1 MRTIDTWGLSCPQP
15 LVLFHQAIA
24 ENADTPLDVL
34 VDNEAS
40 LENVTRAAEKR
51 AGTSPRKMRA
61 RASSGWNSASEELL
75 FPFSRSVSRKP
86 RKGASPPSRTS
97 TEYGFLVFQHT
108 GEVIRAERILR
119 EAGFAV
125 EVKGASPEL
134 RTGCDMI
141 IVFDLMQEPLIR
153 NALGAARLEPIQSV
167 PMRDTLLE
175 PVSLFHVQD
184 YGDWFMVRAANMK
197 ITVERATGKIVN
209 VSGGGCPDVPYLA
222 ALLTG
227 QCIGEAEEPRVKGQ
241 TLCSYSLQRAFE
253 EARRLWRG

>member
-1 MRTIDTWGLSCPQP
+1 MRD
-15 LVLFHQAIA
+15 F
-24 ENADTPLDVL
+24 
-34 VDNEAS
+34 
-40 LENVTRAAEKR
+40 
-51 AGTSPRKMRA
+51 
-61 RASSGWNSASEELL
+61 
-75 FPFSRSVSRKP
+75 FSRLAEVFQGKP

-125 EVKGASPEL
+125 EVKGPPSEL

-197 ITVERATGKIVN
+197 ITV
-209 VSGGGCPDVPYLA
+209 
-222 ALLTG
+222 
-227 QCIGEAEEPRVKGQ
+227 
-241 TLCSYSLQRAFE
+241 
-253 EARRLWRG
+253 

>member
-1 MRTIDTWGLSCPQP
+1 MRN
-15 LVLFHQAIA
+15 F
-24 ENADTPLDVL
+24 
-34 VDNEAS
+34 
-40 LENVTRAAEKR
+40 
-51 AGTSPRKMRA
+51 
-61 RASSGWNSASEELL
+61 
-75 FPFSRSVSRKP
+75 FSRLAEVFQGKP

-125 EVKGASPEL
+125 EVKGPPPEL

-222 ALLTG
+222 ALLTELYEKKSLTKAALARQAG
-227 QCIGEAEEPRVKGQ
+227 MSEVYLHQVFAGRRNPSRDRLLCLCIGLEATLEETQELLKQCGFAQLYPKDRRDAIILYGILNGMDLFGVNDKLFAENEE
-241 TLCSYSLQRAFE
+241 TLY
-253 EARRLWRG
+253 

>member
-1 MRTIDTWGLSCPQP
+1 MRTIDTRGLSCPQP

-40 LENVTRAAEKR
+40 LENVTRAEVFQ
-51 AGTSPRKMRA
+51 G
-61 RASSGWNSASEELL
+61 
-75 FPFSRSVSRKP
+75 KP

-108 GEVIRAERILR
+108 GGVIRAERILR

-125 EVKGASPEL
+125 EVKGPPPEL

>member
-1 MRTIDTWGLSCPQP
+1 MVTVQASSDARRQADA
-15 LVLFHQAIA
+15 VLG
-24 ENADTPLDVL
+24 ENA
-34 VDNEAS
+34 
-40 LENVTRAAEKR
+40 RAASI
-51 AGTSPRKMRA
+51 ARA
-61 RASSGWNSASEELL
+61 RA
-75 FPFSRSVSRKP
+75 
-86 RKGASPPSRTS
+86 
-97 TEYGFLVFQHT
+97 
-108 GEVIRAERILR
+108 
-119 EAGFAV
+119 AGGIAPV
-125 EVKGASPEL
+125 
-134 RTGCDMI
+134 
-141 IVFDLMQEPLIR
+141 R
-153 NALGAARLEPIQSV
+153 NALEAARLEPIQSV

-253 EARRLWRG
+253 EAKRLWRG

>member
-1 MRTIDTWGLSCPQP
+1 
-15 LVLFHQAIA
+15 
-24 ENADTPLDVL
+24 
-34 VDNEAS
+34 
-40 LENVTRAAEKR
+40 
-51 AGTSPRKMRA
+51 
-61 RASSGWNSASEELL
+61 
-75 FPFSRSVSRKP
+75 
-86 RKGASPPSRTS
+86 
-97 TEYGFLVFQHT
+97 
-108 GEVIRAERILR
+108 
-119 EAGFAV
+119 
-125 EVKGASPEL
+125 
-134 RTGCDMI
+134 MI

-241 TLCSYSLQRAFE
+241 TLCSYSLHRPAFRTARDTRPARNRIADVRNAWGGASHGT
-253 EARRLWRG
+253 ARRGHRERRREQEALQPPCGLPQPVRGSGHHVSLPVPRP